1 MQLSSRLKIR
11 FAYIATDTRLVS
23 RWGSDM
29 CNKSRGRKQDNATMQ
44 QLKRR
49 EQMRNKL
56 SEKLEELALQK
67 EYELWLHVF
76 TF

>member
-1 MQLSSRLKIR
+1 
-11 FAYIATDTRLVS
+11 
-23 RWGSDM
+23 M

-67 EYELWLHVF
+67 EHEL
-76 TF
+76 